1 MSRIC
6 RVVVG
11 LGLFLALLAQAR
23 PVAAQ
28 APKKDDPPAKKDK
41 TDKTDDRETK
51 KAVKLVPAGTLIGKL
66 IKLEEDSFKMEVT
79 VGKYKQ
85 IIDIQLND
93 DVKVRVLGLE
103 LEEGGKPKGQKKDP
117 ADKDNR
123 LRGIKGAREDL
134 ANNQEIQVNVSRLPN
149 RKLIA
154 TVVWVLK
161 KADQ

>member
-1 MSRIC
+1 MSRIS

-41 TDKTDDRETK
+41 TDDRETK
-51 KAVKLVPAGTLIGKL
+51 KAIKPVPAGTLIGKL

-85 IIDIQLND
+85 TIDIQLND

-103 LEEGGKPKGQKKDP
+103 FDDRGKPKRPKKDP

-134 ANNQEIQVNVSRLPN
+134 ASNQEIQVNVSRLPN

-154 TVVWVLK
+154 TVVWILK